1 MGSYGKTHDTRKK
14 SLLET
19 LVDVGLGLVVS
30 TILNFTVLPMY
41 VDGIISS
48 DWGVMV
54 QISIWYTDFAIYGY
68 VITTSN
74 CGGNSF

>member
-54 QISIWYTDFAIYGY
+54 QISIWYTAFAIIRRYG
-68 VITTSN
+68 TRRMFERLR
-74 CGGNSF
+74 G